1 MMDSFRNSC
10 RFCLKLTSEVNLT
23 PLFENYGFESGKNMV
38 FEWHRMFSFIY
49 DIQGLP
55 DKICSNCKAQAE
67 WILNFQRQ
75 CYESDAIL
83 RMNQI
88 EFKELE
94 IPEHYKNIYEDD
106 NNEGTIGN
114 DQLQAAQEY
123 GYDIQECEKY
133 EDDQMTME
141 YTNEIL
147 PEADNISL
155 NDQAHLVPVEADDDK
170 FFQSQENYILQDA
183 TELKEKLN
191 PIMEDTINEKVSHIE
206 ANIGIL
212 ETYKSSNYNCP
223 ICGKPFAHA
232 SSMNVHKKKH
242 ENPKPFACTFSGCNK
257 KFAEKRM
264 RDAHIK
270 TIHEKRT
277 YKCPACNYE
286 AKNRHNVAKHIFKE
300 HHGIRLQPL
309 ET

>member
-23 PLFENYGFESGKNMV
+23 PLFENYGFESGKNVV

-49 DIQGLP
+49 DTQGLP

-88 EFKELE
+88 KFKELE

-106 NNEGTIGN
+106 NNEDTIGN

-141 YTNEIL
+141 YTNEIF
-147 PEADNISL
+147 PETDNISS
-155 NDQAHLVPVEADDDK
+155 NEQEHLDPVDK

-183 TELKEKLN
+183 TEFKEKLN
-191 PIMEDTINEKVSHIE
+191 PIMENIINEKVSQKD

-212 ETYKSSNYNCP
+212 ETSKSSNYNCP
-223 ICGKPFAHA
+223 ICGKPFAYA
-232 SSMNVHKKKH
+232 SSLNRHRKKH
-242 ENPKPFACTFSGCNK
+242 ENPKPFACTFSECDK
-257 KFAEKRM
+257 KFSEKQM

-270 TIHEKRT
+270 TVHEKRT
-277 YKCPACNYE
+277 YKCPACKCK
-286 AKNRHNVAKHIFKE
+286 AKYRRTVALHILKE
-300 HHGIRLQPL
+300 HPGSRLQPL
-309 ET
+309 ELET